1 MIWVDKIEDIDFSS
15 AWKANIFTHPGI
27 ANGVLREEISGLK
40 KTYCVEDNIL
50 VFVNIFSDV
59 KFTFDCLSMI
69 FPTPTPEPGRIYTAQ
84 ESSEDRWVAVNP
96 LKATCNSV
104 TTWHK
109 MSQKLTQVSLN
120 SWMNFLHFCET
131 TLIAMRYRRVGV
143 LKRQSKE
150 LYLREL
156 VKTKEKLNFYIQ
168 RFTTFRSAICGP
180 LIENSGSQKISK
192 VTTQNQYSFD

>member
-1 MIWVDKIEDIDFSS
+1 MIS
-15 AWKANIFTHPGI
+15 NT
-27 ANGVLREEISGLK
+27 
-40 KTYCVEDNIL
+40 
-50 VFVNIFSDV
+50 
-59 KFTFDCLSMI
+59 
-69 FPTPTPEPGRIYTAQ
+69 PTPTPEPGRIYKEVETQLSQ

-104 TTWHK
+104 MTWHK

-131 TLIAMRYRRVGV
+131 TLIAMRCRHVGV

-156 VKTKEKLNFYIQ
+156 VNYYIQ
-168 RFTTFRSAICGP
+168 RITAFRSAICGQ

-192 VTTQNQYSFD
+192 VTTQNQYSFDQPAIHLHVLQPIISQ

>member
-1 MIWVDKIEDIDFSS
+1 
-15 AWKANIFTHPGI
+15 
-27 ANGVLREEISGLK
+27 
-40 KTYCVEDNIL
+40 
-50 VFVNIFSDV
+50 
-59 KFTFDCLSMI
+59 
-69 FPTPTPEPGRIYTAQ
+69 
-84 ESSEDRWVAVNP
+84 
-96 LKATCNSV
+96 
-104 TTWHK
+104 

-180 LIENSGSQKISK
+180 LIENQGHRR
-192 VTTQNQYSFD
+192 